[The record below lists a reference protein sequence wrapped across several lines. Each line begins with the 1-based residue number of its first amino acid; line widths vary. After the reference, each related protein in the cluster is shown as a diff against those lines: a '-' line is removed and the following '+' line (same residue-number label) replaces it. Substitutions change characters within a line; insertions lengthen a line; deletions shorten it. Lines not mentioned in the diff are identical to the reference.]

1 MIIITIKSKIWYVGK
16 LIFHKYHMCYAW
28 YILCSVCIYAGQT
41 ENDALQEFLAARNP
55 KNEHLLTLESLLIK
69 PIQVNNRI
77 FYKLL

>member
-1 MIIITIKSKIWYVGK
+1 MLCLYTLCY
-16 LIFHKYHMCYAW
+16 IF
-28 YILCSVCIYAGQT
+28 IYAGQT

-77 FYKLL
+77 FHKSLYYVCAYTYA